1 MPTYTKAEVLNMKA
15 NQDLSERWVQDIVAA
30 DPTVLGLGDCVLRS
44 YERSHSGAGRLDL
57 LLQDQV
63 SERRYV
69 VELQLGPTDER
80 HIIRTLEYWDIERKR
95 YPQYEHCAVLIAE
108 EVTSRFSNVLSLF
121 NGAVPF
127 IAIQMKALKIGDHYT
142 LVFTKVLDEVL
153 RGTEEEDEGA
163 SAIAVNREYWVNRAG
178 GDAIDLI
185 DKVFA
190 LIQSNSPN
198 LSLAYKQQYIG
209 AARGGAA
216 FNFVIFKPATTRVNV
231 EVKLQ
236 QTDDV
241 TAEITN
247 AGLDMEYL
255 SATGRYRLRLRPG
268 DLAPGAAT
276 VIQKLLQL
284 SLDSF

>member
-1 MPTYTKAEVLNMKA
+1 MPTYTKAEVRNMKA

-63 SERRYV
+63 SDRRYV

-108 EVTSRFSNVLSLF
+108 EVTARFSNVLSLF
-121 NGAVPF
+121 NEAVPF
-127 IAIQMKALKIGDHYT
+127 IAIQMKALKVGDHYT

-163 SAIAVNREYWVNRAG
+163 AAVTVNREYWMSKAG
-178 GDAIDLI
+178 VEAIELVDR
-185 DKVFA
+185 VFE
-190 LIQSNSPN
+190 LIQPSNPN

-216 FNFVIFKPATTRVNV
+216 FNFVIFKPATARVNV
-231 EVKLQ
+231 EIKLP
-236 QTDDV
+236 QTDDI

-247 AGLDMEYL
+247 TGLDMDY
-255 SATGRYRLRLRPG
+255 SNANGRYRLRLRPG
-268 DLAPGAAT
+268 AGGCYRHPEALT
-276 VIQKLLQL
+276 VIAR
-284 SLDSF
+284 